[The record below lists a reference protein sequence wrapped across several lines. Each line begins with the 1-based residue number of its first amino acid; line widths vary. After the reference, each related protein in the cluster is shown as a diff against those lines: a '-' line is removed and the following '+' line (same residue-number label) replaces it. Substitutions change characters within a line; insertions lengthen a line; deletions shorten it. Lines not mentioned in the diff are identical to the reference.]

1 MINCNAEKAKNIFNQ
16 ANGFLKLIDGSK
28 FIALD
33 PMYQNPFYINCLF
46 CCELY
51 LKTLLILDGKN
62 EKYLS
67 KKGHKLLNLFNSL
80 KKKDQEQI
88 KEILQI
94 EIDEDVITYLDR
106 INNDF
111 VKMRYVYVNGED
123 IDAKEFNNNYA
134 KTIGLMYRLQNYVS
148 IRLFGRDTYEEV
160 LSSVNI

>member
-1 MINCNAEKAKNIFNQ
+1 MINYNLEKAKNIFNQ
-16 ANGFLKLIDGSK
+16 ANGFLKLIDGSN

-51 LKTLLILDGKN
+51 LKALLILDGKS
-62 EKYLS
+62 EEYLS

-80 KKKDQEQI
+80 KKEDQEQL

-94 EIDEDVITYLDR
+94 EIGEDVITYLDK

-111 VKMRYVYVNGED
+111 VKMRYVYVKGEA
-123 IDAKEFNNNYA
+123 IDAKSFNNNYA
-134 KTIGLMYRLQNYVS
+134 NTIGLMYRLQNYVS

-160 LSSVNI
+160 LSNVSV